1 LTHSGAGIAIFKDLL
16 LGCTSLSSPAI
27 PKLCVV
33 AVGQGEDGTSWR
45 SAVKHAAPARA
56 STCFDLWVQRNS
68 IYKAY
73 GYCFKTSKAINYFG
87 NAGCS
92 YDNEGD
98 IPLSHAD
105 RSTILAIKK
114 TEQSLGCL

>member
-1 LTHSGAGIAIFKDLL
+1 MPLLKTLMRSPTLLVL
-16 LGCTSLSSPAI
+16 LGLA
-27 PKLCVV
+27 V
-33 AVGQGEDGTSWR
+33 AVAALAADI
-45 SAVKHAAPARA
+45 APARA

-73 GYCFKTSKAINYFG
+73 GYCFKTTKAIDYFG

-92 YDNEGD
+92 YHNEGD

>member
-1 LTHSGAGIAIFKDLL
+1 MRFLKALTCSPTLLVLLGLATAVMGLAAGIA
-16 LGCTSLSSPAI
+16 
-27 PKLCVV
+27 
-33 AVGQGEDGTSWR
+33 
-45 SAVKHAAPARA
+45 PARDD
-56 STCFDLWVQRNS
+56 TCFDLWVQRNS

-73 GYCFKTSKAINYFG
+73 GYCFKSTKAINYFG

-114 TEQSLGCL
+114 TERSLGCL